1 MVEARVRDV
10 AKGMLEL
17 DGQEIYTGAA
27 ITKGSVDQKV
37 MLAIRPEMINLD
49 RPVEGNN
56 TLNGRIENLTFLG
69 SVVRTQVRLAPS
81 LVFFDTFNNP
91 NLTLPK
97 VGEQVQINFPP
108 EACLIL

>member
-81 LVFFDTFNNP
+81 LFSSTP
-91 NLTLPK
+91 STIRISPCQRSESRSKL
-97 VGEQVQINFPP
+97 IFPLRP
-108 EACLIL
+108 A